1 MQKYRK
7 MQHLIVK
14 KSNSFALNILNNHK
28 PKNPMKK
35 VSSLLIA
42 AGMVALISC
51 GPSAEEK
58 AATEKAVQ
66 DSINT
71 AMQKIT
77 SDSMAAVQAEQA
89 RMDSLNAVMMQAQQ
103 DSIDAA
109 NKKAANK
116 PKPKVKPK
124 AEVKAPEGAPK
135 VGNKKPGS
143 K

>member
-1 MQKYRK
+1 
-7 MQHLIVK
+7 
-14 KSNSFALNILNNHK
+14 
-28 PKNPMKK
+28 MKK
-35 VSSLLIA
+35 VFSLLIA

-58 AATEKAVQ
+58 AAAEKAVQ

-77 SDSMAAVQAEQA
+77 SDSMAAVAAAEQA

>member
-1 MQKYRK
+1 
-7 MQHLIVK
+7 
-14 KSNSFALNILNNHK
+14 
-28 PKNPMKK
+28 
-35 VSSLLIA
+35 
-42 AGMVALISC
+42 
-51 GPSAEEK
+51 
-58 AATEKAVQ
+58 
-66 DSINT
+66 
-71 AMQKIT
+71 MQKIT